1 VFAGPIFSREALTSP
16 RKMRHFLIRVGYVA
30 AFMVL
35 MYTASQATF
44 GWQQA
49 IGVGDYARFGAL
61 LFKIFSVVQLSLLMF
76 FALLFSASSVAQ
88 EKDRGTLV
96 LLLLTDL
103 RERELVFGKLFA
115 SLLIVGV
122 TWAASIPVFLLIY
135 LLGGVSLG
143 QILWSLA
150 ISGVTVLAAGSW
162 GSLVAYWR
170 EKTFQTLA
178 VSVLGA
184 VLFLGAVQA
193 VATVVPGVPGEW
205 IAGLNPYA
213 ALNQLVDPFAT
224 IRGTG
229 VIQVSGLKSVVMLL
243 ALSTILNV
251 TTTLSLRHW
260 NTLRYSRPREEKEAA
275 TGESR
280 VKTRQI
286 WSNPVLWREIC
297 TRAYG
302 KKMLAIKA
310 AYLLLSG
317 FLFYFLVGAASGGE
331 QLMGIVQPTT
341 FCFVGLCILSL
352 LLINAQAVTAI
363 TSEKDAKTLVLLL
376 ATDLTSKEFVYGKI
390 GGILYN
396 SKELI
401 LLPLAMLI
409 YIAVSFSVGFEP
421 MMYLSLGYLV
431 LVSFATILGLY
442 AGLGFDNSR
451 AAIGNSL
458 GTMFFLFVGI
468 FIFMVLLLEARSSF
482 FIQFQSFILFIGV
495 GSIGLYASLTHSNPS
510 GALTLS
516 AGILPFLTFYAITE
530 FILGGS
536 LSVFLAITA
545 AYGFTTLA
553 MLIPTVSEFDAALG
567 RTTIDK

>member
-16 RKMRHFLIRVGYVA
+16 RQVRHFLIRVGYVA

-35 MYTASQATF
+35 MYTASQAAF

-49 IGVGDYARFGAL
+49 IGIGEYARFGSL
-61 LFKIFSVVQLSLLMF
+61 LFKIFSYVQLSLLLF

-135 LLGGVSLG
+135 LLGGVSLD
-143 QILWSLA
+143 QIAWSLA
-150 ISGVTVLAAGSW
+150 LSGVTILAAGSW

-178 VSVLGA
+178 ISVLGA
-184 VLFLGAVQA
+184 VFFIGLVW
-193 VATVVPGVPGEW
+193 VASGYVPGPVAEW
-205 IAGLNPYA
+205 IGALNPYQTLA
-213 ALNQLVDPFAT
+213 ELLNPFVGMT
-224 IRGTG
+224 GTG
-229 VIQVSGLKSVVMLL
+229 VAHVSALKSVIMLVS
-243 ALSTILNV
+243 LSAVLNIV
-251 TTTLSLRHW
+251 TTLSLRHW
-260 NTLRYSRPREEKEAA
+260 NTLRYSKPREEKEAVS
-275 TGESR
+275 GESR

-302 KKMLAIKA
+302 RKTLAIKL
-310 AYLLLSG
+310 AYLVLAG
-317 FLFYFLVGAASGGE
+317 FAFYFLVGLAAESD
-331 QLMGIVQPTT
+331 QMMGIVQPST
-341 FCFVGLCILSL
+341 FCFVGLSILSL

-363 TSEKDAKTLVLLL
+363 TSEKDSKTLVLLL
-376 ATDLTSKEFVYGKI
+376 ATDLTAQEFVYGKI

-396 SKELI
+396 TKELI
-401 LLPLAMLI
+401 LVPLLMLI
-409 YIAVSFSVGFEP
+409 YFAVSYSVGLENLI
-421 MMYLSLGYLV
+421 YLSLGFLMLV
-431 LVSFATILGLY
+431 AFATTLGLH
-442 AGLGFDNSR
+442 AGLGFENSR
-451 AAIGNSL
+451 SAIGNSL

-468 FIFMVLLLEARSSF
+468 FIFIVLLLEARSSF
-482 FIQFQSFILFIGV
+482 FIQFQSFIIFMGV
-495 GSIGLYASLTHSNPS
+495 GAIGLYASLTYNHPS
-510 GALTLS
+510 TALTVS
-516 AGILPFLTFYAITE
+516 AGLLPFLTFYALTCYL
-530 FILGGS
+530 LGEN
-536 LSVFLAITA
+536 LSVFLAIFI

>member
-1 VFAGPIFSREALTSP
+1 MFAGPIFSREALTSP
-16 RKMRHFLIRVGYVA
+16 RKARHFLIRVGYVA

-35 MYTASQATF
+35 VYTASQATF

-135 LLGGVSLG
+135 LLGGVSLA

-150 ISGVTVLAAGSW
+150 LSGVTVLAAGSW
-162 GSLVAYWR
+162 GCLVAYWR

-184 VLFLGAVQA
+184 VLFLGVIQA
-193 VATVVPGVPGEW
+193 LASYVTGSAGDW
-205 IAGLNPYA
+205 ISALNPYA
-213 ALNQLVDPFAT
+213 ALNQLIDPFSSVV
-224 IRGTG
+224 GTG
-229 VIQVSGLKSVVMLL
+229 VAKVSGLKSVIMLL
-243 ALSTILNV
+243 TLSAVLNIA
-251 TTTLSLRHW
+251 TTFSLRHW
-260 NTLRYSRPREEKEAA
+260 NTLRYSRPREEKEAK
-275 TGESR
+275 TGELR
-280 VKTRQI
+280 VQTRQI
-286 WSNPVLWREIC
+286 WANPVLWREIR

-302 KKMLAIKA
+302 KKMLAIKG
-310 AYLLLSG
+310 AYLALAG
-317 FLFYFLVGAASGGE
+317 FLFYFLFGAASSGE
-331 QLMGIVQPTT
+331 QLMGIVQPST

-376 ATDLTSKEFVYGKI
+376 ATDLTAKEFIYGKI

-396 SKELI
+396 TKELI
-401 LLPLAMLI
+401 LLPLIMI
-409 YIAVSFSVGFEP
+409 GYIAVSFSVGFEP
-421 MMYLSLGYLV
+421 LLYLCLGYLV
-431 LVSFATILGLY
+431 LVAFATILGLHS
-442 AGLGFDNSR
+442 GLGFENSR

-536 LSVFLAITA
+536 LSVFVAISA

>member
-1 VFAGPIFSREALTSP
+1 MFAGPIFSREALTSP
-16 RKMRHFLIRVGYVA
+16 RQVRHFLIRVGYVA

-44 GWQQA
+44 GWQLA
-49 IGVGDYARFGAL
+49 IGIGDYARFGSL
-61 LFKIFSVVQLSLLMF
+61 LFKIFSYVQISLLLF

-122 TWAASIPVFLLIY
+122 TWAASIPVFLLIS
-135 LLGGVSLG
+135 LLGGVSLD
-143 QILWSLA
+143 QIAWSLA
-150 ISGVTVLAAGSW
+150 LSGVTILAAGSW

-184 VLFLGAVQA
+184 VFFIGLVHEISGL
-193 VATVVPGVPGEW
+193 VAGPAGEW
-205 IAGLNPYA
+205 IGALNPYQALSELLAPLTSITGTGVAHVSALKSVIMLACLSA
-213 ALNQLVDPFAT
+213 ALN
-224 IRGTG
+224 I
-229 VIQVSGLKSVVMLL
+229 
-243 ALSTILNV
+243 V
-251 TTTLSLRHW
+251 TTFSLRHW
-260 NTLRYSRPREEKEAA
+260 NTLRYSRPREEKE
-275 TGESR
+275 TVGGESR
-280 VKTRQI
+280 VKTRPI
-286 WSNPVLWREIC
+286 WTNPVLWREIC

-302 KKMLAIKA
+302 RKSLAIKL
-310 AYLLLSG
+310 AYLLLAGSV
-317 FLFYFLVGAASGGE
+317 FYFLVIASAGTD

-341 FCFVGLCILSL
+341 IAFVGLSILSL

-376 ATDLTSKEFVYGKI
+376 ATDLTAKEFVYGKM

-401 LLPLAMLI
+401 LVPLFMLV
-409 YIAVSFSVGFEP
+409 YFSIGTSLGLENLV
-421 MMYLSLGYLV
+421 YLSLSFLV
-431 LVSFATILGLY
+431 LVAFAMMLGLHS
-442 AGLGFDNSR
+442 GLGFENSR
-451 AAIGNSL
+451 SAIANSL

-468 FIFMVLLLEARSSF
+468 FIFIVLLLEARSSF
-482 FIQFQSFILFIGV
+482 FIQFQSFIIFIGV
-495 GSIGLYASLTHSNPS
+495 GSIGLYASLTHNNPS

-516 AGILPFLTFYAITE
+516 AGLLPFLTFYALTE
-530 FILGGS
+530 YLLGGN
-536 LSVFLAITA
+536 LSVFLSISV